1 MGPAEHSWSPP
12 CTIPSQSPRPSGLWG
27 GGQGLPASLTQ
38 PAATRLPQRAWGD
51 EIGTQHSP
59 AGGSDHP
66 TCWRDSRTHE
76 GLQGCSGPAV
86 QGFPAR
92 PHPAHV
98 GPAASQAQVGRRTCM
113 GGRCRRRRR
122 RSRRRQQP
130 VTAVP
135 PARLLGIYVCV
146 SAPLCSVTCRGTGKE
161 EEAAAAALAA
171 AAAEAAVSAW
181 VEQHR
186 EWWHECCCA
195 LPLHVI
201 HCAAGGPSCLAQGAV
216 CGPAHVG
223 RAAHRPAVGTRLDS
237 PAYLL
242 AWLTACMP
250 GTASLALHMQIHLQ
264 SPHTRAPPTAHS

>member
-1 MGPAEHSWSPP
+1 
-12 CTIPSQSPRPSGLWG
+12 
-27 GGQGLPASLTQ
+27 
-38 PAATRLPQRAWGD
+38 
-51 EIGTQHSP
+51 
-59 AGGSDHP
+59 
-66 TCWRDSRTHE
+66 
-76 GLQGCSGPAV
+76 
-86 QGFPAR
+86 
-92 PHPAHV
+92 
-98 GPAASQAQVGRRTCM
+98 M

-130 VTAVP
+130 ATAVP

-146 SAPLCSVTCRGTGKE
+146 SAPICSVTCRGTGKE

-201 HCAAGGPSCLAQGAV
+201 HCAAGGPSCLAQGAG

-242 AWLTACMP
+242 ALRTGMMP
-250 GTASLALHMQIHLQ
+250 GTASLAFALRYTHIPYTPLHPPQPTPDPITNR
-264 SPHTRAPPTAHS
+264 PYHTASRRRATARRRGPTAQPLQRRLRETAMTRSWLRTTRSCTR